1 MCGFAAV
8 VTKGSVLHLLIFGLG
23 TCGAAVASLAV
34 RAGVTVSATTRQ
46 PGKPGPAGVRMVAF
60 ADALPAIASA
70 THVLVTAPPGA
81 SGDPVLA
88 AYAEALR
95 TAPLAWI
102 GYLSTTGVYGDRG
115 GAWVDEETEPA
126 PTAGRSHR
134 RLEAELAWREVAR
147 NRSLDLFR
155 VAGIYGPGRSALD
168 EIRSGRARRVI
179 RPGHAFGRIH
189 RDDIAAAVM
198 AAIQRP
204 GLGTRIFNLSDDEPA
219 ESAAV
224 IEEAARLLGVPPPP
238 AILFEEAAAGMSDMA
253 RSFWADDRRVA
264 SRKTQERLGITLAL
278 SDLSRGPSRHPCRG
292 SRGSSPA
299 IAPGPAGATAGAR
312 RP

>member
-1 MCGFAAV
+1 MPGFASE
-8 VTKGSVLHLLIFGLG
+8 VTKGMVVHLLIFGLG
-23 TCGAAVASLAV
+23 TCGAAVAALAMP
-34 RAGVTVSATTRQ
+34 AGMAVSATTRQ
-46 PGKPGPAGVRMVAF
+46 PHKPAPTGVRMIPFDEAG
-60 ADALPAIASA
+60 PAIASA
-70 THVLVTAPPGA
+70 THVLVTAPPGG

-115 GAWVDEETEPA
+115 GGWVDEDTDPA
-126 PTAGRSHR
+126 PTAGRSRR
-134 RLEAELAWREVAR
+134 RLEAELAWREVAHG
-147 NRSLDLFR
+147 RSLDLFR

-168 EIRSGRARRVI
+168 EVRSGHARRVI

-189 RDDIAAAVM
+189 RGDIAAAVM
-198 AAIQRP
+198 AAIERP
-204 GLGTRIFNLSDDEPA
+204 GAGTRVFNLSDDEPA

-238 AILFEEAAAGMSDMA
+238 AVPFEQAAAGMSDMA

-264 SRKTQERLGITLAL
+264 SRRTQEVLGIRWRYPTYREGLAGIL
-278 SDLSRGPSRHPCRG
+278 AEEAADGFQQ
-292 SRGSSPA
+292 
-299 IAPGPAGATAGAR
+299 
-312 RP
+312 